1 MPESG
6 SSLERLD
13 PRIDTALVTR
23 RLVAMDQAAAG
34 VAIQNRLGDLVSS
47 FCSSHVLRFDGLENL
62 LDGGTQHRA
71 RTGVAAAADLCLLG
85 ALLGGL
91 DVGHGVAPELMRVTI
106 GRAPCRERVCQY
118 G

>member
-47 FCSSHVLRFDGLENL
+47 FCSSHVLRFVGLENL
-62 LDGGTQHRA
+62 LDGRKQHRA
-71 RTGVAAAADLCLLG
+71 RPGVAAPADLGQRGSTSRG
-85 ALLGGL
+85 AGGGQ
-91 DVGHGVAPELMRVTI
+91 VVEVAGVNESL
-106 GRAPCRERVCQY
+106 
-118 G
+118 